1 MFSDGLLF
9 RTAEIITK
17 TPLFL
22 YTSEKHSHLPAV
34 SESCCA
40 FLTGKKIPALSGF
53 GLLWRATSVFSTVH
67 LTFLFEK
74 QVGMEFPTLNA
85 ARIVAEKQVC
95 RNIFARSLFC
105 SDGLFRLQS
114 VHFILVKPY
123 ANACYLC
130 F

>member
-34 SESCCA
+34 FGILLRVSYRQKNSRI
-40 FLTGKKIPALSGF
+40 KRVWIALASHIG
-53 GLLWRATSVFSTVH
+53 FSTVH
-67 LTFLFEK
+67 LTFPFEK

-95 RNIFARSLFC
+95 RNIFARSRFC

>member
-1 MFSDGLLF
+1 MLHVSYRQKNSRIKRVWIAL
-9 RTAEIITK
+9 A
-17 TPLFL
+17 
-22 YTSEKHSHLPAV
+22 SHI
-34 SESCCA
+34 
-40 FLTGKKIPALSGF
+40 G
-53 GLLWRATSVFSTVH
+53 FSTVH
-67 LTFLFEK
+67 LTFPFEK

-114 VHFILVKPY
+114 AHFILVKPY